1 MSDFSW
7 QYGERFRQ
15 IRKMAGLSQEEF
27 RVVLSVSRQ
36 TINAYENDRQR
47 PTMDMME
54 KVCERQNINPSWLLT
69 GAGDSKKG
77 ATYTYSPES
86 GVQIYSVGDSSF
98 THEQHTLM
106 NYIAEDPERATQMAH
121 LLFSGALKEL

>member
-1 MSDFSW
+1 MNEFTW
-7 QYGERFRQ
+7 QFGDRFRQ

-27 RVVLSVSRQ
+27 GVVLGVSRQ

-54 KVCERQNINPSWLLT
+54 KVCEKQNISPTWLLT
-69 GAGDSKKG
+69 GAGDLKKG

-86 GVQIYSVGDSSF
+86 GVQIYAVGESSF

-106 NYIAEDPERATQMAH
+106 SYIAEDPERATRMAH
-121 LLFSGALKEL
+121 LLFSGALKEI